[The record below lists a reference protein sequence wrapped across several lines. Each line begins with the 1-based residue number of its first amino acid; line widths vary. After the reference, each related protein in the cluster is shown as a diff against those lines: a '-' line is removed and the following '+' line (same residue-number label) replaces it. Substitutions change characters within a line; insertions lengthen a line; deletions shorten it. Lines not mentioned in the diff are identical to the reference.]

1 MYIQFGLLHVE
12 LNIAQ
17 WWLIEGNPCNGGCGT
32 VFSSACVSSEWLWLL
47 LWHSIHWSMNACE
60 C

>member
-32 VFSSACVSSEWLWLL
+32 VFTSACVSSEWYGFCYGIQ
-47 LWHSIHWSMNACE
+47 STGV
-60 C
+60 